1 MTENLLKPT
10 GVVVAILFFSKGLLP
25 LTSKYLTQIA
35 ILLCYLMRD
44 FEQIFGTRD
53 ELSCTSDRM
62 IGSKYNIRD
71 LNYIRQD
78 FRYIPHVIKYL
89 TQMNKYFARE
99 IKYHTHGIKYLAQQK
114 KYLAQEIKYLAVE
127 IEYLAQEIKYLAQD
141 IIANS
146 QSVQWQKK
154 LPCAT
159 YISLRPFLSFSSLL
173 PKLNHF
179 LCDQKNVHQG
189 S

>member
-62 IGSKYNIRD
+62 IGSKYNIPD
-71 LNYIRQD
+71 LNYKTRHTIYSSCTNEQIFCTR
-78 FRYIPHVIKYL
+78 K
-89 TQMNKYFARE
+89 
-99 IKYHTHGIKYLAQQK
+99 KYHTHGIKYLAQQI
-114 KYLAQEIKYLAVE
+114 KYLAQEIKYLA
-127 IEYLAQEIKYLAQD
+127 QEI
-141 IIANS
+141 IATL
-146 QSVQWQKK
+146 Q
-154 LPCAT
+154 
-159 YISLRPFLSFSSLL
+159 R
-173 PKLNHF
+173 
-179 LCDQKNVHQG
+179 
-189 S
+189 